1 MATFFYDSGVSL
13 QSIRDY
19 LGHDCEEM
27 TEQYI
32 DYMPRKI
39 AAANTEFFGKPGNS
53 LASCLKKGGRVSARS
68 IKVQR
73 ENRGW
78 TLGKVAEKVG
88 ITKQSIS
95 AIENGEVYP
104 SYKTL
109 CKLEN

>member
-1 MATFFYDSGVSL
+1 MKKFCSDNAVEEGEYLFQSHDYRHTVATFFYDSGVSL

-53 LASCLKKGGRVSARS
+53 LASCLKKGG
-68 IKVQR
+68 KHGQ
-73 ENRGW
+73 
-78 TLGKVAEKVG
+78 
-88 ITKQSIS
+88 
-95 AIENGEVYP
+95 
-104 SYKTL
+104 
-109 CKLEN
+109 